1 MYLKRILT
9 AWIILLAASL
19 QVFAQDGDSLRVQS
33 ETPDF
38 FKSIHLFPN
47 PAVEYVNVKVDH
59 VNASDIRVTLHNIIG
74 NEMSI
79 ETEIIDEHTLRVRV
93 KDFPVGY
100 YLLALRDKNSRH
112 SGTFKFVKR

>member
-9 AWIILLAASL
+9 AWIILLAASGKVL
-19 QVFAQDGDSLRVQS
+19 AQDGDSLRVQS

-47 PAVEYVNVKVDH
+47 PAVEYINVKVDH
-59 VNASDIRVTLHNIIG
+59 TKASDIRVTLHNIIG

-112 SGTFKFVKR
+112 SGTFKFVKK